1 MTTEM
6 LTLRE
11 QVEAEIKSHLDS
23 ISSSYMLVGKAL
35 LEVKGDFESRTEFL
49 NWVNDEFGIKKSQC
63 YNLMKLSETFGDHEA
78 LKGVSMR
85 VLLILQPFADSPDI
99 MDKAVT
105 LYSEGKL
112 DTKAANSLV
121 TPNKTPVI
129 TTESFDKEEILEGK
143 PSETTI
149 QPSESESVVIIPP
162 TMTSPYGV
170 SEEQVNNLEDTQG
183 AEMKALLS
191 QLKSQSETI
200 NLLNERIAELT
211 SVRESKKASAIM
223 LPQFTSSCMYARL
236 GLSLEESQDKAKVNK
251 AKRDLVKLGYG
262 EGHDAWTLIQ
272 HAVSFLLS

>member
-1 MTTEM
+1 MTTEI

-11 QVEAEIKSHLDS
+11 QVEAEIKSHLDN
-23 ISSSYMLVGKAL
+23 IASSYMLVGNAL
-35 LEVKGDFESRTEFL
+35 LDIRGDFDNQKEFL
-49 NWVNDEFGIKKSQC
+49 AWVNDEFGIKKSQC

-78 LKGVSMR
+78 LKGISMR
-85 VLLILQPFADSPDI
+85 VLLILQPFADNTDI
-99 MDKAVT
+99 MDKAVN
-105 LYSEGKL
+105 LYADGKL
-112 DTKAANSLV
+112 DTKSANELV
-121 TPNKTPVI
+121 SPSKPPVI
-129 TTESFDKEEILEGK
+129 TTESFDKEELLDNK
-143 PSETTI
+143 PSEVI
-149 QPSESESVVIIPP
+149 VQHNDRVVTIPP
-162 TMTSPYGV
+162 IMTAPYGV
-170 SEEQVNNLEDTQG
+170 SEEEQVNKLEDTQG

-200 NLLNERIAELT
+200 NLLNERVAELT

-262 EGHDAWTLIQ
+262 EGHEAWTLIQ